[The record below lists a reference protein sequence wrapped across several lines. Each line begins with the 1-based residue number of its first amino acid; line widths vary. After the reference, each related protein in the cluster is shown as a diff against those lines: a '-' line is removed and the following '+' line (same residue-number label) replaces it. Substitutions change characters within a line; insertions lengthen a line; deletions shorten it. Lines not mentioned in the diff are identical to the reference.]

1 MPYFLGMIPFEDIDK
16 RLAGI
21 GKNRKWLA
29 ETSGKSESAIRS
41 ALAKSAPLER
51 RSASIQKALS
61 DAIAACERE
70 QAQKKMTR
78 EDLPTSIA
86 LPFTQEQFD
95 LMQAAAICANMT
107 VTEWMIHELNMS
119 GEVWKADKRRKD
131 IVEAERIKLLPKRS
145 V

>member
-1 MPYFLGMIPFEDIDK
+1 MIPFEDIDK
-16 RLAGI
+16 RLAAI
-21 GKNRKWLA
+21 GKNRAWLV
-29 ETSGKSESAIRS
+29 EVTGRSPGAIGS
-41 ALAKSAPLER
+41 ALASNAKPKS
-51 RSASIQKALS
+51 RSPKLQKVLS

-70 QAQKKMTR
+70 EAQKKMTR

>member
-16 RLAGI
+16 RLASI
-21 GKNRKWLA
+21 GKNRKWLSL
-29 ETSGKSESAIRS
+29 TSGKSESAIRS
-41 ALAKSAPLER
+41 ALAKNAPPER
-51 RSASIQKALS
+51 RSTSMQKALS